1 MNTDTIKKENK
12 KALPKL
18 LITVLISMV
27 LGGIIGFFSGAANE
41 SGLSDAV
48 VSIVNKGLYTICPW
62 GIPAVGFILLLPAY
76 VIYRKAKKLYSGWD
90 GEDEILPD
98 QVDNLLNWC
107 ILLTTIF
114 MLINFFFMSVCM
126 VCRSESILLVTVEL
140 IAATALIVVLQQR
153 IVDLTRKMNPEK
165 RGSIYDRNFQKK
177 WIESCDEAER
187 RQIGE
192 AAYKAYLTTNAACI
206 SLWVV
211 LFFVHIIF
219 NTGLLSTFVVLLL
232 WGIMQASYVLS
243 CIKQSHKKSDKEL
256 HID

>member
-1 MNTDTIKKENK
+1 MNTGAIKKENK

-27 LGGIIGFFSGAANE
+27 LGGIVGFFSGAANE
-41 SGLSDAV
+41 SGLSDV
-48 VSIVNKGLYTICPW
+48 VISIVNKGLYIVCPW
-62 GIPAVGFILLLPAY
+62 GIPAVDFILVLPAY
-76 VIYRKAKKLYSGWD
+76 VIYRKAKKLYSAWD
-90 GEDEILPD
+90 GENEIIPD
-98 QVDNLLNWC
+98 QADNLLNWC
-107 ILLTTIF
+107 ILLITLL
-114 MLINFFFMSVCM
+114 MPINFFFMSVCM

-140 IAATALIVVLQQR
+140 IAATTLIVVLQQR

-211 LFFVHIIF
+211 LFFMHIIF

-243 CIKQSHKKSDKEL
+243 CIKQSRKTLDRKAD
-256 HID
+256 IG

>member
-48 VSIVNKGLYTICPW
+48 LSIVNKGLYTICPW

-153 IVDLTRKMNPEK
+153 IMDLTRKMNPEK

-206 SLWVV
+206 FLWVV